1 MSNMED
7 KYVKASEIEI
17 TGSLV
22 KSVMFKNPV
31 PAIATAIAGA
41 ALFFLKDTATTVIG
55 IILIVAALYYIFIV
69 KDRHTVD
76 VYDDSV
82 VIYSEND
89 QTLAKKIM
97 YDDIFEWSFFDSNVK
112 NSCIILTLNDYST
125 VTTTTFQLSK
135 YFNALR
141 TTIPEKELRQKQLNA
156 AHKKIQS
163 FKIGSKKKK

>member
-17 TGSLV
+17 TGNLV
-22 KSVMFKNPV
+22 KQVMFKNPI
-31 PAIATAIAGA
+31 PAIATAITGA
-41 ALFFLKDTATTVIG
+41 ALFLLKDTATTVIG
-55 IILIVAALYYIFIV
+55 IVLIIAALYYIFIAR
-69 KDRHTVD
+69 DRHTVD

-89 QTLAKKIM
+89 QTMARKIM
-97 YDDIFEWSFFDSNVK
+97 YDDIYEWSFFDSNVK

-141 TTIPEKELRQKQLNA
+141 TTIPEKELRQKQLNT

>member
-7 KYVKASEIEI
+7 KYIKVSEIEI
-17 TGSLV
+17 TGNLV
-22 KSVMFKNPV
+22 KQVMFKNPI
-31 PAIATAIAGA
+31 PAIATAITGA
-41 ALFFLKDTATTVIG
+41 ALFLLKDTATTVIG
-55 IILIVAALYYIFIV
+55 IVLIIAALYYIFIA

-89 QTLAKKIM
+89 QTMARKIM
-97 YDDIFEWSFFDSNVK
+97 YDDIYEWSFFDSNVK

-141 TTIPEKELRQKQLNA
+141 TTIPDKELRQKQLNA
-156 AHKKIQS
+156 AHEKIQS
-163 FKIGSKKKK
+163 FKIRSKKKK

>member
-17 TGSLV
+17 TGNLV
-22 KSVMFKNPV
+22 KQVMFKNPI
-31 PAIATAIAGA
+31 PAIATAITGA
-41 ALFFLKDTATTVIG
+41 ALFLLKDTATTVIG
-55 IILIVAALYYIFIV
+55 IVLIIAALYYIFIA

-89 QTLAKKIM
+89 QTMARKIM
-97 YDDIFEWSFFDSNVK
+97 YDDIYEWSFFDSNVK

-141 TTIPEKELRQKQLNA
+141 TTIPDKELRQKQLNA
-156 AHKKIQS
+156 AHEKIQS
-163 FKIGSKKKK
+163 FKIRSKKKK

>member
-17 TGSLV
+17 TGNLV
-22 KSVMFKNPV
+22 KQVMFKNPI
-31 PAIATAIAGA
+31 PAIATAITGA
-41 ALFFLKDTATTVIG
+41 ALFLLKDTATTVIG
-55 IILIVAALYYIFIV
+55 VVLIIAALYYIFIAR
-69 KDRHTVD
+69 DRHTVD

-89 QTLAKKIM
+89 QTLARKIM

-141 TTIPEKELRQKQLNA
+141 TTIPDKELRQKQLNA
-156 AHKKIQS
+156 AHEKIQS
-163 FKIGSKKKK
+163 FKIRSKKKK